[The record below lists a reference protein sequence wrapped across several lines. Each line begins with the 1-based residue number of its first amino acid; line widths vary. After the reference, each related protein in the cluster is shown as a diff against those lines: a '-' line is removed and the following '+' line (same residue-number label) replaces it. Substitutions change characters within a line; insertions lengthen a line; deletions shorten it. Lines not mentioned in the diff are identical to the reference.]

1 MSMPTFP
8 QIDPPLTR
16 EGSLNEIIASIAA
29 EELSLSHILN
39 AEGEKLQYVLGTL
52 PGLGEAAALTEVMQ
66 INQSVQDT
74 MSNIMEQQML
84 LSGKLSAA
92 MTAPVLP
99 GPAGPT
105 GATGA
110 TGPAEG
116 AAGVTGTTGPTGAE
130 GPIGVVG
137 ATGLTGATGPAGAAG
152 ATGPTGADGAVGPT
166 GTTGPL
172 GATGVTGPTG
182 PTGADGAVGAT
193 GATGPTGADGA
204 AGLAGVVG
212 AAGAAGPTGA
222 TGLTGPTGPTGP
234 ALSSAFAANTQG
246 SSVLVALGGTPIALP
261 NAQLLSPDIT
271 VNAGNTVFTVV
282 TPGTYQI
289 SYHVN
294 TTAALLMGTRLVING
309 TNSVPSTINPALS
322 ISNFENQIKV
332 TLPAN
337 STISLQLFTSIVGT
351 AVLVSGGA
359 GASLT
364 IIRLDG
370 TGLLSGSQSVDGEHD
385 SEIEIGD
392 E

>member
-364 IIRLDG
+364 IVRLDG
-370 TGLLSGSQSVDGEHD
+370 TGLLSGSQSAGSEHD
-385 SEIEIGD
+385 SDIEIE
-392 E
+392 EE

>member
-39 AEGEKLQYVLGTL
+39 AEGEKLQYILGTL
-52 PGLGEAAALTEVMQ
+52 PGLGEAATLAEVIQ

-116 AAGVTGTTGPTGAE
+116 AAGVTGATGTTGAD
-130 GPIGVVG
+130 GPIG
-137 ATGLTGATGPAGAAG
+137 AAGAAG
-152 ATGPTGADGAVGPT
+152 P
-166 GTTGPL
+166 
-172 GATGVTGPTG
+172 
-182 PTGADGAVGAT
+182 T

-204 AGLAGVVG
+204 AGATGATGPAGADGAAGLAGVTG
-212 AAGAAGPTGA
+212 AEGSAGPTGA
-222 TGLTGPTGPTGP
+222 SGLTGPTGATGP

-322 ISNFENQIKV
+322 ISSFENQIKV

-351 AVLVSGGA
+351 AVLVGGGA

-370 TGLLSGSQSVDGEHD
+370 TGLPSGSQSGDSEHD
-385 SEIEIGD
+385 SEIEIGA

>member
-52 PGLGEAAALTEVMQ
+52 PGLGEAATLTEVMQ

-110 TGPAEG
+110 AGPAEG

-130 GPIGVVG
+130 GPIGAVG
-137 ATGLTGATGPAGAAG
+137 ATGPTGATGPAGAAG
-152 ATGPTGADGAVGPT
+152 ATGPTGADGAAGPT
-166 GTTGPL
+166 GTTGPA
-172 GATGVTGPTG
+172 GATGAPGAAG
-182 PTGADGAVGAT
+182 PTGADGAAGAA

-204 AGLAGVVG
+204 AGLAGIAG
-212 AAGAAGPTGA
+212 AAGAAGATGA
-222 TGLTGPTGPTGP
+222 TGLTGPTGATGP

-271 VNAGNTVFTVV
+271 VNAGNTVFTVA

-322 ISNFENQIKV
+322 VSNFENQIKV

-364 IIRLDG
+364 IVRLDG
-370 TGLLSGSQSVDGEHD
+370 TGLLSGSQSAGSEHD
-385 SEIEIGD
+385 SDIEIE
-392 E
+392 EE

>member
-52 PGLGEAAALTEVMQ
+52 PGLGEAATLTEVMQ

-74 MSNIMEQQML
+74 MSDIMEQQML

-110 TGPAEG
+110 AGPAEG

-130 GPIGVVG
+130 GPIGAVG
-137 ATGLTGATGPAGAAG
+137 ATGPTGATGPAGAAG

-166 GTTGPL
+166 GTTGPA
-172 GATGVTGPTG
+172 GATGAPGAAG
-182 PTGADGAVGAT
+182 PTGADGAAGAT

-204 AGLAGVVG
+204 AGLAGIAG
-212 AAGAAGPTGA
+212 AAGAAGATGA
-222 TGLTGPTGPTGP
+222 TGLTGPTGATGP

-271 VNAGNTVFTVV
+271 VNAGNTVFTVA

-322 ISNFENQIKV
+322 VSNFENQIKV

-364 IIRLDG
+364 VVRLDG
-370 TGLLSGSQSVDGEHD
+370 TGLLSGSQSAGSEHD
-385 SEIEIGD
+385 SDIEIED
-392 E
+392 

>member
-1 MSMPTFP
+1 MKTAFLQTIYFP
-8 QIDPPLTR
+8 NI
-16 EGSLNEIIASIAA
+16 
-29 EELSLSHILN
+29 N
-39 AEGEKLQYVLGTL
+39 A
-52 PGLGEAAALTEVMQ
+52 P
-66 INQSVQDT
+66 
-74 MSNIMEQQML
+74 
-84 LSGKLSAA
+84 
-92 MTAPVLP
+92 
-99 GPAGPT
+99 
-105 GATGA
+105 
-110 TGPAEG
+110 
-116 AAGVTGTTGPTGAE
+116 
-130 GPIGVVG
+130 
-137 ATGLTGATGPAGAAG
+137 
-152 ATGPTGADGAVGPT
+152 
-166 GTTGPL
+166 
-172 GATGVTGPTG
+172 
-182 PTGADGAVGAT
+182 
-193 GATGPTGADGA
+193 TGPTGADGA
-204 AGLAGVVG
+204 AGLAGIVG
-212 AAGAAGPTGA
+212 AAGAAGPIGATGLTGPTGPTGADGAAGLAGIVGAAGAAGPIGA

-246 SSVLVALGGTPIALP
+246 SSVLVALGGTSIALP

-271 VNAGNTVFTVV
+271 VNAGNTVFTVA

-364 IIRLDG
+364 IVRLDG
-370 TGLLSGSQSVDGEHD
+370 TGLLSGSQSAGSEHD
-385 SEIEIGD
+385 SDMAIED

>member
-52 PGLGEAAALTEVMQ
+52 PGLGEAATLTEVMQ

-74 MSNIMEQQML
+74 MSDIMEQQML

-110 TGPAEG
+110 AGPAEG

-130 GPIGVVG
+130 GPIGAVG
-137 ATGLTGATGPAGAAG
+137 ATGPTGATGPAGAAG
-152 ATGPTGADGAVGPT
+152 ATGPTGADGAAGPT
-166 GTTGPL
+166 GTTGPA
-172 GATGVTGPTG
+172 GATGAPGAAG
-182 PTGADGAVGAT
+182 PTGADGAAGAA

-204 AGLAGVVG
+204 AGLAGIAG
-212 AAGAAGPTGA
+212 AAGAAGATGA
-222 TGLTGPTGPTGP
+222 TGLTGPTGATGP

-271 VNAGNTVFTVV
+271 VNAGNTVFTVA

-322 ISNFENQIKV
+322 VSNFENQIKV

-364 IIRLDG
+364 IVRLDG
-370 TGLLSGSQSVDGEHD
+370 TGLLSGSQSAGSEHD
-385 SEIEIGD
+385 SDIEID
-392 E
+392 EE

>member
-52 PGLGEAAALTEVMQ
+52 PGLGEAATLTEVMQ

-99 GPAGPT
+99 GPAGPA

-116 AAGVTGTTGPTGAE
+116 AAGATGTTGPTGAD
-130 GPIGVVG
+130 GPIGAVG
-137 ATGLTGATGPAGAAG
+137 AAGPTGATGPAGAAG
-152 ATGPTGADGAVGPT
+152 ATGPTGAGGAAGPT
-166 GTTGPL
+166 GAAGPA
-172 GATGVTGPTG
+172 GATGVTGATG

-204 AGLAGVVG
+204 AGLAGITG

-222 TGLTGPTGPTGP
+222 TGLTGPTGATGP

-271 VNAGNTVFTVV
+271 VNAGNTVFTVA

-322 ISNFENQIKV
+322 VSNFENQIKV

-364 IIRLDG
+364 IVRLDG
-370 TGLLSGSQSVDGEHD
+370 TGLLSGSQSAGSEHD
-385 SEIEIGD
+385 SDIEID
-392 E
+392 EE

>member
-99 GPAGPT
+99 GPAGPA

-110 TGPAEG
+110 AGPAEG

-130 GPIGVVG
+130 GPIGAVG
-137 ATGLTGATGPAGAAG
+137 ATGPTGATGPAGAAG
-152 ATGPTGADGAVGPT
+152 ATGPTGADGAAGPT
-166 GTTGPL
+166 GTTGPA
-172 GATGVTGPTG
+172 GATGAPGAAG
-182 PTGADGAVGAT
+182 PTGADGAAGAT

-204 AGLAGVVG
+204 AGLAGIAG
-212 AAGAAGPTGA
+212 AAGAAGATGA
-222 TGLTGPTGPTGP
+222 TGLTGPTGATGP

-322 ISNFENQIKV
+322 VSNFENQIKV

-364 IIRLDG
+364 IVRLDG
-370 TGLLSGSQSVDGEHD
+370 TGLLSGSQSAGSEHD
-385 SEIEIGD
+385 SDIEIE
-392 E
+392 EE

>member
-16 EGSLNEIIASIAA
+16 EGSLNEIISSIAA

-52 PGLGEAAALTEVMQ
+52 PGLGEAATLTEVMQ

-130 GPIGVVG
+130 GPIGAVG
-137 ATGLTGATGPAGAAG
+137 ATGPTGATGPAGAAG
-152 ATGPTGADGAVGPT
+152 ATGPTGADGAVGST
-166 GTTGPL
+166 GTTGPT
-172 GATGVTGPTG
+172 GATGVTGATG

-204 AGLAGVVG
+204 AGLAGIVG

-222 TGLTGPTGPTGP
+222 TGLTGPTGATGP

-271 VNAGNTVFTVV
+271 VNAGNTVFTVA

-322 ISNFENQIKV
+322 VSNFENQIKV

-364 IIRLDG
+364 IVRLDG
-370 TGLLSGSQSVDGEHD
+370 TGLLSGSQSAGSEHD
-385 SEIEIGD
+385 SDIEIE
-392 E
+392 EE